1 MNLET
6 IKTNVIDFLENKFTF
21 KKELI
26 RGFLLTDSSNNA
38 IMIDYQI
45 CNKTNPFKYNE
56 YTKEQ
61 NSLMSQYDSIYR
73 FLIDDEKDFEEFKSI
88 YSHIQNNDFN
98 EDNIKQSGTNREL
111 KEIDPTLPEAY
122 FEQAFIE
129 CYGRESLSKIRREFP
144 FIDMNG
150 QTRYT
155 DYYLK
160 NNCYSIAIEKNG
172 EKFHHPILTGEKKYN
187 SQLFRQNSL
196 VAYGFKVF
204 RWSLEGMK
212 TTDNFYDEVKKF
224 IGNLEDLHDLQKLSV
239 TRQITLLNHQI
250 DSLKELEQ
258 KRNDG
263 EKNFLVVLPTGT
275 GKTEILIADIL
286 EQYQKDNSLKI
297 LILVPTKQ
305 LKIDTIKKVN
315 HRFENELHV
324 NVLIGEEKNSQILI
338 QTYSWMSRYY
348 QNFNSLDFNYIAV
361 DEAHHAVAPTLQKV
375 IQYFNPQMLLGLTAT
390 DKRLDEKS
398 LAAIF
403 GKYESSLTLVEAIN
417 QDILAPIK
425 AFRVKS
431 NIDLS
436 EVRFNGKDYYSTDL
450 QKTVIAPSRDQLIVD
465 VLKKYFANNSM
476 PFKSGL
482 IFCVSVIHA
491 KKVAKLL
498 RENKISCEAVS
509 GNDNNSQKY
518 IEEYQNGKIQFLT
531 TCSLLN
537 EGWDSPRT
545 SIIVMARPTM
555 SKVLYT
561 QQIGRG
567 TRKYEDKEAL
577 YVIDIVDNYGGA
589 GTFKNTPWSIH
600 ALLGIANYKPWA
612 DMLNSNKLSHEEI
625 LLDGLYEEERKLEYI
640 DIFTFEE
647 KYADYLSDEQLARE
661 LYVSTG
667 TLRAWVKKNEVIP
680 DVQIPIGKQFLNY
693 YEPLKIE
700 AIRKAKNLKVHNDE
714 TIYKDFFEF
723 IEEGTYSLSYK
734 MIFIF
739 SFFKTIDHNGEVNL
753 DDLVTEFKKFYQ
765 YRVDKNLKIDR
776 NTSPFENQEFIN
788 DNSSVKQNILANP
801 FEKFERKRFMY
812 HCKDLNNIA
821 FSNIL
826 WNQINNTSDIQK
838 IKKKFFDDLVNYY
851 KELGS
856 FDVQFWKKYWDFDL

>member
-1 MNLET
+1 MNIEI
-6 IKTNVIDFLENKFTF
+6 IKTNVIDFLKPTF
-21 KKELI
+21 KFEKELL
-26 RGFLLTDSSNNA
+26 RGFLLINSNNNA

-45 CNKTNPFKYNE
+45 CDKSNAFKYNE

-61 NSLMSQYDSIYR
+61 NSLMFKYDSCYR
-73 FLIDDEKDFEEFKSI
+73 FLIDDEKDFEEFKVI

-98 EDNIKQSGTNREL
+98 EDKIKQSGVNREL

-122 FEQAFIE
+122 FESAFIE

-144 FIDMNG
+144 IIDFDG
-150 QTRYT
+150 QTRWV
-155 DYYLK
+155 DYLIQHKDY
-160 NNCYSIAIEKNG
+160 NIAIEKNG
-172 EKFHHPILTGEKKYN
+172 ETYHHPIITGKTKYK
-187 SQLFRQNSL
+187 SQLHKQNSL

-212 TTDNFYDEVKKF
+212 TTDNFYDEVKKY
-224 IGNLEDLHDLQKLSV
+224 IGDLEDLLDLQKLSIS
-239 TRQITLLNHQI
+239 REITLLSHQI

-258 KRNDG
+258 RRENG

-275 GKTEILIADIL
+275 GKTEILIADLI
-286 EQYQKDNSLKI
+286 EQYKKDKYLKV

-315 HRFENELHV
+315 YRFENELHV
-324 NVLIGEEKNSQILI
+324 KVLIGEEKNSQILI

-348 QNFNSLDFNYIAV
+348 QKFNSLDFDYIAV

-398 LAAIF
+398 LAEIF
-403 GKYESSLTLVEAIN
+403 GKYESNLTLVEAIK

-436 EVRFNGKDYYSTDL
+436 EVRFNGKDYSSTDL
-450 QKTVIAPSRDQLIVD
+450 QKTVITPSRDQLIVD
-465 VLKKYFANNSM
+465 VLKKYFVDKTM

-482 IFCVSVIHA
+482 IFCVSVAHA

-498 RENKISCEAVS
+498 QDNEISCKAVS

-518 IEEYQNGKIQFLT
+518 IEEYQNGEIQFLT

-555 SKVLYT
+555 SKVLYA
-561 QQIGRG
+561 QQLGRG
-567 TRKYEDKEAL
+567 TRKHKGKEAL
-577 YVIDIVDNYGGA
+577 YVIDVVDNYGGV

-600 ALLGIANYKPWA
+600 SLLGISEYKPWA
-612 DMLNSNKLSHEEI
+612 NMLNPNKLSYEEI
-625 LLDGLYEEERKLEYI
+625 LLEGLYEEERKLEYI

-661 LYVSTG
+661 LFISTG
-667 TLRAWVKKNEVIP
+667 TLRSWVKKNEVTP
-680 DVQIPIGKQFLNY
+680 DVQISIGKQFLNY
-693 YEPLKIE
+693 YHPSKIE
-700 AIRKAKNLKVHNDE
+700 EIRKNKKLKVHNDE
-714 TIYKDFFEF
+714 TIYEDFFEF
-723 IEEGTYSLSYK
+723 INEGTYSLSYK
-734 MIFIF
+734 MIFIL
-739 SFFKTIDHNGEVNL
+739 SFLQTIDHNGESTL
-753 DDLVTEFKKFYQ
+753 DDLVMEFKKFYQ
-765 YRVDKNLKIDR
+765 YRIDKNLKMDR
-776 NTSPFENQEFIN
+776 SKSPFEKQDFI
-788 DNSSVKQNILANP
+788 DNNSKVKQNILANP

-821 FSNIL
+821 FSNVL
-826 WNQINNTSDIQK
+826 WNKINNKNDIQK
-838 IKKKFFDDLVNYY
+838 IKKKFFDDLIKYY
-851 KELGS
+851 EEYGN
-856 FDVQFWKKYWDFDL
+856 FDIDYWKSNWTII

>member
-1 MNLET
+1 MYLE
-6 IKTNVIDFLENKFTF
+6 ILKKDIRNFLKNIFDFE
-21 KKELI
+21 KELL
-26 RGFLLTDSSNNA
+26 RGFLLVDSNNNA
-38 IMIDYQI
+38 IIIDYQI
-45 CNKTNPFKYNE
+45 CDKTNPFKYNE

-61 NSLMSQYDSIYR
+61 NSLISKYNSCYR
-73 FLIDDEKDFEEFKSI
+73 FVIDDKKDFEEFKSI
-88 YSHIQNNDFN
+88 YSHIQNHNFN
-98 EDNIKQSGTNREL
+98 EDNIKQRGTNREL

-122 FEQAFIE
+122 FESAFIN
-129 CYGRESLSKIRREFP
+129 CYGRESLSKIKREFP
-144 FIDMNG
+144 VIDFKG
-150 QTRYT
+150 QTRWI
-155 DYYLK
+155 DYFIKHK
-160 NNCYSIAIEKNG
+160 NYNIAIEKNG
-172 EKFHHPILTGEKKYN
+172 ETYHHPIIIGKMKYK
-187 SQLFRQNSL
+187 SQLYKQNSL
-196 VAYGFKVF
+196 IAYGFKVF

-212 TTDNFYDEVKKF
+212 TTENFCDEIKKYV
-224 IGNLEDLHDLQKLSV
+224 GNIEDLEDLQKLSV
-239 TRQITLLNHQI
+239 SRQITLLNHQLN
-250 DSLKELEQ
+250 SLNELEE
-258 KRNDG
+258 RRENG

-275 GKTEILIADIL
+275 GKTEILIADIIN
-286 EQYQKDNSLKI
+286 QYKKDIDLKV

-315 HRFENELHV
+315 RRFQNELHHQI
-324 NVLIGEEKNSQILI
+324 LIGEEKNSQIVI

-348 QNFNSLDFNYIAV
+348 QNFNSLDFDYVAI

-398 LAAIF
+398 LAEIF
-403 GKYESSLTLVEAIN
+403 GKYESNLTLVEAIK
-417 QDILAPIK
+417 QDILSPIK
-425 AFRVKS
+425 AFRVQS

-465 VLKKYFANNSM
+465 ILQKYFIDKTM

-482 IFCVSVIHA
+482 IFCVSVAHA

-498 RENKISCEAVS
+498 QDNEISCKAVS

-567 TRKYEDKEAL
+567 TRKYKDKEAL

-600 ALLGIANYKPWA
+600 ALLGISEYKPWS
-612 DMLNSNKLSHEEI
+612 DILNPNKLSHEEI

-661 LYVSTG
+661 LYISTG
-667 TLRAWVKKNEVIP
+667 TLRKWVKKKEVKP
-680 DVQIPIGKQFLNY
+680 DVQISIGKQFLNY
-693 YEPLKIE
+693 YEASQIDK
-700 AIRKAKNLKVHNDE
+700 IRKAKNLKVHSDK
-714 TIYKDFFEF
+714 TIYEDFFEF
-723 IEEGTYSLSYK
+723 IDEGTYSLSYK
-734 MIFIF
+734 MIFIL
-739 SFFKTIDHNGEVNL
+739 SLLKSIDHNGEVNL
-753 DDLVTEFKKFYQ
+753 DNLLLEFKKFYQ
-765 YRVDKNLKIDR
+765 YRLDNNLKIDR
-776 NTSPFENQEFIN
+776 NKSPFENQDFID
-788 DNSSVKQNILANP
+788 DNSKVKKNILANP

-826 WNQINNTSDIQK
+826 WNQINNKNDIQK
-838 IKKKFFDDLVNYY
+838 IKKNFFDDLIKYY
-851 KELGS
+851 KEYDD
-856 FDVQFWKKYWDFDL
+856 FDRKYWKNYWEVI

>member
-1 MNLET
+1 MNLE
-6 IKTNVIDFLENKFTF
+6 ILKTNILDFLKGEFIIS
-21 KKELI
+21 KELI
-26 RGFLLTDSSNNA
+26 RGFLLTNSNNNA

-45 CNKTNPFKYNE
+45 CDKTNPFKYNE

-61 NSLMSQYDSIYR
+61 NSLMFKYNVCFR
-73 FLIDDEKDFEEFKSI
+73 FLIEDEKDFEEFKSI
-88 YSHIQNNDFN
+88 YAHIQNNDFN
-98 EDNIKQSGTNREL
+98 EDDIKQSGTNREL

-122 FEQAFIE
+122 FESAFIY
-129 CYGRESLSKIRREFP
+129 CYGRESLSKIRRDFP
-144 FIDMNG
+144 IIVFNG
-150 QTRYT
+150 QTRWV
-155 DYYLK
+155 DYLIKHK
-160 NNCYSIAIEKNG
+160 NYNIAIEKNG
-172 EKFHHPILTGEKKYN
+172 ETYHHPIITGKIKYK
-187 SQLFRQNSL
+187 SQLYKQNSL
-196 VAYGFKVF
+196 VSYGFKVF
-204 RWSLEGMK
+204 RWSLEGMR
-212 TTDNFYDEVKKF
+212 TTDNFYDEVKKY
-224 IGNLEDLHDLQKLSV
+224 IGNIEDLQDLQKLSV
-239 TRQITLLNHQI
+239 SREITLLSHQI
-250 DSLKELEQ
+250 NSLKELEE
-258 KRNDG
+258 RRRDG

-275 GKTEILIADIL
+275 GKTEILIADLI
-286 EQYQKDNSLKI
+286 EQYKKDNNLKALI
-297 LILVPTKQ
+297 LIPTKQ

-315 HRFENELHV
+315 HRFKNELDAKI
-324 NVLIGEEKNSQILI
+324 LIDEEKNSQILI

-348 QNFNSLDFNYIAV
+348 QNFNSLDFDYIAV

-398 LAAIF
+398 LAEIF
-403 GKYESSLTLVEAIN
+403 GKYESNLTLIEAIK

-431 NIDLS
+431 SIDLS

-450 QKTVIAPSRDQLIVD
+450 QKTVIAPSRDKLIVD
-465 VLKKYFANNSM
+465 ILKKYFISNSM
-476 PFKSGL
+476 LFKSGL
-482 IFCVSVIHA
+482 IFCVSVLHA

-498 RENKISCEAVS
+498 QDNDISCKAVS

-518 IEEYQNGKIQFLT
+518 IEEYQNGEIQFLT

-567 TRKYEDKEAL
+567 TRKYKDKEAL
-577 YVIDIVDNYGGA
+577 YVIDIVDNYGGV

-600 ALLGIANYKPWA
+600 VLLGITEYKPWS
-612 DMLNSNKLSHEEI
+612 DMLNPNKLSHEEI
-625 LLDGLYEEERKLEYI
+625 LLDGLYEQERKLEYI

-661 LYVSTG
+661 LYISTG
-667 TLRAWVKKNEVIP
+667 TLRAWVKKNEAIP

-693 YEPLKIE
+693 YKPSKIE
-700 AIRKAKNLKVHNDE
+700 EIRKSKNLKVHNDE
-714 TIYKDFFEF
+714 TIYQDFFEF
-723 IEEGTYSLSYK
+723 IAEGTYSLSYK
-734 MIFIF
+734 MIFIL
-739 SFFKTIDHNGEVNL
+739 SFLQTIDHNGESNL
-753 DDLVTEFKKFYQ
+753 DDLALEFKKFYQ
-765 YRVDKNLKIDR
+765 YRLDNNLKMDR
-776 NTSPFENQEFIN
+776 NTSPFENKDFIN
-788 DNSSVKQNILANP
+788 DNSKVKQNILANP

-826 WNQINNTSDIQK
+826 WNQINNQNNIKK
-838 IKKKFFDDLVNYY
+838 IEKKFFNDLVKYY
-851 KELGS
+851 HKLDS
-856 FDVQFWKKYWDFDL
+856 FDVEYWRNHWRIT

>member
-1 MNLET
+1 MTLET
-6 IKTNVIDFLENKFTF
+6 IKTKVLDFLEHKFIIE
-21 KKELI
+21 KELI
-26 RGFLLTDSSNNA
+26 RGFLLNDSCNNA
-38 IMIDYQI
+38 IMIDYKI
-45 CNKTNPFKYNE
+45 CDKLNPFKYNE

-61 NSLMSQYDSIYR
+61 NSLMFKYASCYR
-73 FLIDDEKDFEEFKSI
+73 FMIDDEKDFKEFKSI
-88 YSHIQNNDFN
+88 YSHIKNNDFN
-98 EDNIKQSGTNREL
+98 EDDVKLSGTNREL

-122 FEQAFIE
+122 FETAFIN

-144 FIDMNG
+144 VIDFDG
-150 QTRYT
+150 QTRWV
-155 DYYLK
+155 DYLIKHNKY
-160 NNCYSIAIEKNG
+160 NIAIEKNG
-172 EKFHHPILTGEKKYN
+172 ETYHHPIITGKTKYK
-187 SQLFRQNSL
+187 SQLHKQNSL
-196 VAYGFKVF
+196 VSYGFKVF

-212 TTDNFYDEVKKF
+212 TTDNFYDEVKKY
-224 IGNLEDLHDLQKLSV
+224 IGDIKDLQDLQKLSV
-239 TRQITLLNHQI
+239 SRQITLLTHQV
-250 DSLKELEQ
+250 DSLNELEQ
-258 KRNDG
+258 RRKSG

-275 GKTEILIADIL
+275 GKTEILIADII
-286 EQYQKDNSLKI
+286 EQYKQNNNLKV
-297 LILVPTKQ
+297 LVLVPTKQ

-315 HRFENELHV
+315 FRFENELNV
-324 NVLIGEEKNSQILI
+324 NVLTGEEKDSQILI

-375 IQYFNPQMLLGLTAT
+375 IQYFNSQMLLGLTAT
-390 DKRLDEKS
+390 DKRPDEKKLS
-398 LAAIF
+398 DIF
-403 GKYESSLTLVEAIN
+403 GKYESSLTLVEAIKQN
-417 QDILAPIK
+417 ILAPIK

-465 VLKKYFANNSM
+465 ILRKYFADKTM

-482 IFCVSVIHA
+482 IFCVSVAHA

-498 RENKISCEAVS
+498 QDNKISCKAVS
-509 GNDNNSQKY
+509 GSDKNSQNY
-518 IEEYQNGKIQFLT
+518 IEDYQNGKIQFLT

-567 TRKYEDKEAL
+567 TRKYKDKEAL

-600 ALLGIANYKPWA
+600 ALLGISDYKPWG
-612 DMLNSNKLSHEEI
+612 DMLNPNKLSHEEI

-647 KYADYLSDEQLARE
+647 KYADYLSDEQLARK
-661 LYVSTG
+661 LYISTG

-680 DVQIPIGKQFLNY
+680 DVRIPIGKQFLNY
-693 YEPLKIE
+693 YKPTKVEE
-700 AIRKAKNLKVHNDE
+700 IRKSKNLKVHNDD

-723 IEEGTYSLSYK
+723 IDEGTYSLSYK
-734 MIFIF
+734 MIFIL
-739 SFFKTIDHNGEVNL
+739 SFLQTIDNNGESNL
-753 DDLVTEFKKFYQ
+753 DDLTIYFKKFYQ
-765 YRVDKNLKIDR
+765 YRLENNLKMDR
-776 NTSPFENQEFIN
+776 NKSPFENQDFIN
-788 DNSSVKQNILANP
+788 DNAKIKRNILANP
-801 FEKFERKRFMY
+801 FEKFERKRFIY

-826 WNQINNTSDIQK
+826 WNKINNKDDIQK
-838 IKKKFFDDLVNYY
+838 IKKKFFDDLVDYY
-851 KELGS
+851 KELDS
-856 FDVQFWKKYWDFDL
+856 FDVNFWEKYWKV